1 MPLKKKMTNV
11 LKPNRLAKYFVRKK
25 TFMKRAPEEWK
36 DDIVYDPEVAL
47 PYFMTSRV
55 KVTFVVGFT

>member
-1 MPLKKKMTNV
+1 
-11 LKPNRLAKYFVRKK
+11 
-25 TFMKRAPEEWK
+25 MKRAPEEWK